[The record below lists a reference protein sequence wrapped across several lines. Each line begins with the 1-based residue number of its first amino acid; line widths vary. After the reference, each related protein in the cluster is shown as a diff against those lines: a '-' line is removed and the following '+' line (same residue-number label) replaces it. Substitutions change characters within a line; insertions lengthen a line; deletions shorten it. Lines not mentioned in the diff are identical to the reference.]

1 MKTIQELLT
10 KDHQD
15 CDQLFA
21 DAESAVAKTDLAAG
35 HAPFARF
42 SAAMERHVDA
52 EERLL
57 FPVFEERTGERLG
70 PTEVMRREH
79 KMMRDVIANMD
90 AALAQQQAQRY
101 LGLSETLLV
110 LMQQHNVKEE
120 SVLYPMIDQLLNAER
135 ETMVERLR
143 AAGIG

>member
-1 MKTIQELLT
+1 MKSIQEVLT
-10 KDHQD
+10 KDHRD

-21 DAESAVAKTDLAAG
+21 DAESAVAKSDLAA
-35 HAPFARF
+35 ARAAFARLN
-42 SAAMERHVDA
+42 AAMQRHVDV
-52 EERLL
+52 EEKLL

-79 KMMRDVIANMD
+79 KMMQDVIGNMD
-90 AALAQQQAQRY
+90 AALAQQDAQRY

-120 SVLYPMIDQLLNAER
+120 SVLYAMIDQLLSADLEN
-135 ETMVERLR
+135 MIERLH

>member
-21 DAESAVAKTDLAAG
+21 GAESAVAKTDLVAGRAA
-35 HAPFARF
+35 FARF
-42 SAAMERHVDA
+42 STAMERHVDA

-110 LMQQHNVKEE
+110 LIQQHNVKEE
-120 SVLYPMIDQLLNAER
+120 SVLYPMIDQLLNADR
-135 ETMVERLR
+135 ETMVERLH

>member
-10 KDHQD
+10 KDHQV

-21 DAESAVAKTDLAAG
+21 DAESAVAKSDLAAG
-35 HAPFARF
+35 RDAFARF
-42 SAAMERHVDA
+42 RAAMERHVDA

-90 AALAQQQAQRY
+90 AALAQQQGQRY

-110 LMQQHNVKEE
+110 LIQQHNVKEE
-120 SVLYPMIDQLLNAER
+120 SVLYPMIDQLLNADR
-135 ETMVERLR
+135 ETTVEQLH

>member
-1 MKTIQELLT
+1 MKSVQELLT
-10 KDHQD
+10 KDHRA
-15 CDQLFA
+15 CDRLFA
-21 DAESAVAKTDLAAG
+21 QAESTVAEADLTSGRAE
-35 HAPFARF
+35 FARF
-42 SAAMERHVDA
+42 RDAMERHVNA
-52 EERLL
+52 EEQIV
-57 FPVFEERTGERLG
+57 FPAFEERTGERLG

-90 AALAQQQAQRY
+90 AALAQQEAQRY

-120 SVLYPMIDQLLNAER
+120 SVLYPMIDQLLSADR
-135 ETMVERLR
+135 EAMVERLR